1 MKTKYAY
8 PAVFTK
14 EDSGYFVDIPDIK
27 PCYTEGKTLEEAV
40 INAKD
45 VLESRIE
52 FALERNEELPNPSDI
67 DSLSGDKL
75 MLIVA
80 DIENIKS
87 QTRYVKKTLSIPHWL
102 NVAAEKEHINF
113 SGILQEALKER
124 LAYTGESVVAESVPT
139 YKRTR
144 RKPPLL

>member
-8 PAVFTK
+8 PAIFTK
-14 EDSGYFVDIPDIK
+14 EENGYFVKFPDIQ
-27 PCYTEGKTLEEAV
+27 PCYTEGSTLEEAA
-40 INAKD
+40 IMAKD

-52 FALERNEELPNPSDI
+52 VALERDEQLPLPSDI
-67 DSLSGDKL
+67 DTLSGDRV
-75 MLIVA
+75 MLIIG

-87 QTRYVKKTLSIPHWL
+87 QTRYVKKTLSIPYWL

-124 LAYTGESVVAESVPT
+124 LAS
-139 YKRTR
+139 K
-144 RKPPLL
+144 

>member
-8 PAVFTK
+8 PAIFTK
-14 EDSGYFVDIPDIK
+14 EASGYFVDFPDIK

-40 INAKD
+40 IMAKD
-45 VLESRIE
+45 VLESCIE
-52 FALERNEELPNPSDI
+52 FALERNEPLPPPSDI

-87 QTRYVKKTLSIPHWL
+87 QTRYVKKTLSIPYWL
-102 NVAAEKEHINF
+102 NVAAEKEHLNF
-113 SGILQEALKER
+113 SGVLQEALKEK
-124 LAYTGESVVAESVPT
+124 LGNYTGSAVAVHVRQ
-139 YKRTR
+139 YKHSQEASE
-144 RKPPLL
+144 

>member
-8 PAVFTK
+8 PAIFEK
-14 EDSGYFVDIPDIK
+14 EEKGYFVTFPDIQ

-40 INAKD
+40 IMAKD

-52 FALERNEELPNPSDI
+52 VALERNETLPAPSYI
-67 DSLSGDKL
+67 DTLNGDKV

-80 DIENIKS
+80 DVENIKN
-87 QTRYVKKTLSIPHWL
+87 QTRFVKKTLSIPYWL

-113 SGILQEALKER
+113 SGVLQEALKQR
-124 LAYTGESVVAESVPT
+124 LVNSDYTQ
-139 YKRTR
+139 R
-144 RKPPLL
+144 

>member
-8 PAVFTK
+8 PAVFEK
-14 EDSGYFVDIPDIK
+14 EESGYFVNFPDIQ

-40 INAKD
+40 IMATD

-52 FALERNEELPNPSDI
+52 IALERNETLPLPSNI
-67 DSLSGDKL
+67 DSLSGDKV

-80 DIENIKS
+80 DVKNLKS

-113 SGILQEALKER
+113 SGVLQEALKER
-124 LAYTGESVVAESVPT
+124 LADSDYAP
-139 YKRTR
+139 
-144 RKPPLL
+144 

>member
-8 PAVFTK
+8 PAIFTK
-14 EDSGYFVDIPDIK
+14 EESGYFVDFPDIQ

-40 INAKD
+40 IMAKD

-52 FALERNEELPNPSDI
+52 IALERNEPIPPPSDI
-67 DSLSGDKL
+67 DSLNGDKL

-113 SGILQEALKER
+113 SGVLQEALKER
-124 LAYTGESVVAESVPT
+124 LASPAESVVAETKRP
-139 YKRTR
+139 YKRVQNVSE
-144 RKPPLL
+144 

>member
-8 PAVFTK
+8 PAIFEK
-14 EDSGYFVDIPDIK
+14 EETGYFVNFPDIR

-40 INAKD
+40 IMAKD

-52 FALERNEELPNPSDI
+52 VALEKEENLPSPSDI
-67 DSLSGDKL
+67 DTLEGDRV

-87 QTRYVKKTLSIPHWL
+87 QTRFVKKTLSIPNWL
-102 NVAAEKEHINF
+102 NTAAEKEHINF
-113 SGILQEALKER
+113 SGVLQEALREQLHIGK
-124 LAYTGESVVAESVPT
+124 
-139 YKRTR
+139 
-144 RKPPLL
+144 

>member
-14 EDSGYFVDIPDIK
+14 EESGYFVEFPDIQ

-40 INAKD
+40 IMAKD

-52 FALERNEELPNPSDI
+52 LALERNEPLPHPSDI
-67 DSLSGDKL
+67 DSLDGDKL

-80 DIENIKS
+80 DIKNIKS
-87 QTRYVKKTLSIPHWL
+87 QTRYVKKTLSVPHWL

-113 SGILQEALKER
+113 SGVLQEALKEK
-124 LAYTGESVVAESVPT
+124 LAASTESIVAESVKP
-139 YKRTR
+139 YK
-144 RKPPLL
+144 